1 MANNLKDHLKE
12 VADAIRAKK
21 GTTDLINPQ
30 DFATEIEG
38 ISGGGGDT
46 PSGGGSNIEYEYYVL
61 SEGWLKDLGGGFP
74 YLSSLVKTTISGAGV
89 VIAPV
94 SLAKLINDNKEVVP
108 DAIAIDMSLMTGV
121 SGQFSPI
128 KDTILKDGVTEET
141 LAKYR
146 ITKEQFYD
154 LNA

>member
-21 GTTDLINPQ
+21 GTNDLINPQ

-38 ISGGGGDT
+38 ISGGGSGGGT
-46 PSGGGSNIEYEYYVL
+46 PSGGSMEYVVFNAET
-61 SEGWLKDLGGGFP
+61 DLITFGEFIGMFG
-74 YLSSLVKTTISGAGV
+74 YLVKF
-89 VIAPV
+89 P
-94 SLAKLINDNKEVVP
+94 NKIEPIGLMVGMGESVN
-108 DAIAIDMSLMTGV
+108 DAIAFAIDPTTEVDFQGERKSVREWGIAFGADL
-121 SGQFSPI
+121 
-128 KDTILKDGVTEET
+128 DTLP
-141 LAKYR
+141 R